1 MRLLKLNRSML
12 VLTIAYALS
21 LTAGAAAN
29 IRINFI
35 AKGST
40 WDLYPAAEILWVYAA
55 SSSWRCAA
63 P

>member
-1 MRLLKLNRSML
+1 ML

-21 LTAGAAAN
+21 LAAGAAAN

-40 WDLYPAAEILWVYAA
+40 WDFYPAAEILWVLC
-55 SSSWRCAA
+55 SVVVLLRCAA